1 LDNPCVSIDA
11 KGGLGNV
18 ERFGEA
24 KKVLLDVLDVEF
36 LDVSKCHLEECY

>member
-1 LDNPCVSIDA
+1 
-11 KGGLGNV
+11 V